1 MDGLVL
7 SPDAVIRDLPVT
19 VIRPADG
26 GATTEHRLVADMRVM
41 PRPLARQLDTYI
53 RALAAAAAASDGE
66 WPSVPDALADLS
78 IDPDI
83 DSYDSAILRW
93 AVADVRG
100 FKAPDGA
107 PLTWAAVRETAL
119 AADGSVTGLI
129 TTYVTLRES
138 AQGKSGSANGSPAG
152 GPAAA
157 KPRKRR

>member
-26 GATTEHRLVADMRVM
+26 GTTTEHRLFADMRVM

-53 RALAAAAAASDGE
+53 RALAAAAASDGE

-93 AVADVRG
+93 TVADVRG
-100 FKAPDGA
+100 FKATDGA

-119 AADGSVTGLI
+119 ADDGIVTGLI

-138 AQGKSGSANGSPAG
+138 AQGKSGSSSGSRDG
-152 GPAAA
+152 GPGAA